1 LIKDY
6 DLTIQYHPS
15 KSNVV
20 ADALSRTGVPKT
32 VIPLIADLDRMGIS
46 FCYVGTAHEQT
57 QLLIQSPIL
66 DRLLEAQ
73 QHDHLIQEVHKRI
86 ANGNPREFSIDEHDV
101 VRFRRR
107 LCVPQKSDVKR
118 DIMREAHQTPYTIHP
133 GETKMYRDLK

>member
-86 ANGNPREFSIDEHDV
+86 ANGNPESSASMSMMYFVLEDD
-101 VRFRRR
+101 
-107 LCVPQKSDVKR
+107 CVCHKSQ
-118 DIMREAHQTPYTIHP
+118 M
-133 GETKMYRDLK
+133 